1 MSPITNGPPSWP
13 RKTPV
18 DMVHATRRSLT
29 LSLLICLSALVALV
43 LHVARL
49 HRPVL
54 GVLGEL
60 DDFLIGEREPRKSS
74 EASRTYVRLDAIWI
88 SSCIC

>member
-1 MSPITNGPPSWP
+1 VDVQHVADHQRAAFVAAQDSGGEGPGDAQVLDVVL
-13 RKTPV
+13 V
-18 DMVHATRRSLT
+18 D
-29 LSLLICLSALVALV
+29 LLERAVALV

-54 GVLGEL
+54 GVLREL

-74 EASRTYVRLDAIWI
+74 EAEQNAPLVGAY
-88 SSCIC
+88 